1 MGNMKLFLRN
11 PFGEF
16 GNIIEG
22 TVWLFDED
30 LQVRARQ
37 ESWSFARSHHQVG
50 GTRWWAQ
57 GGGHQVGG
65 TRWWAPGGGWQTGG
79 EAMRCWDGEMRG
91 GIRSHLQG
99 VINMMRCMYPGG
111 GSGEEGEVAPWPAP
125 ASRPSGPVSGGQ
137 RSQGVQVSAN
147 QAILLIQN
155 TQVGIE
161 H

>member
-50 GTRWWAQ
+50 GTRWWAP
-57 GGGHQVGG
+57 GGGHQVGVVG
-65 TRWWAPGGGWQTGG
+65 CTSLRCTGGGAAQLLLHHPTMAHLGWRDFSTVLV
-79 EAMRCWDGEMRG
+79 A
-91 GIRSHLQG
+91 LQG
-99 VINMMRCMYPGG
+99 L
-111 GSGEEGEVAPWPAP
+111 EDA
-125 ASRPSGPVSGGQ
+125 GQ
-137 RSQGVQVSAN
+137 VQVLQCFVTFFGFHAC
-147 QAILLIQN
+147 
-155 TQVGIE
+155 TTV
-161 H
+161 

>member
-50 GTRWWAQ
+50 GTRWWAP
-57 GGGHQVGG
+57 GGGHQVVG
-65 TRWWAPGGGWQTGG
+65 TRWGVANRRRGNEVLGWGD
-79 EAMRCWDGEMRG
+79 ERW
-91 GIRSHLQG
+91 
-99 VINMMRCMYPGG
+99 Y
-111 GSGEEGEVAPWPAP
+111 
-125 ASRPSGPVSGGQ
+125 
-137 RSQGVQVSAN
+137 
-147 QAILLIQN
+147 
-155 TQVGIE
+155 
-161 H
+161 